1 MGNNGTGSPLAAE
14 LTNHVPDSP
23 GPVTARERI
32 ASLDVLR
39 GVAILG
45 ILPMNIQAFSMIGSA
60 YFNPTSYGDL
70 HRSNYWVWF
79 LCHLLADQKFMTIF
93 SMLFGAGIF
102 LMTSRIEAA
111 GRRPAAIHYRRMAW
125 LILFGLLHGYL
136 LWYGDILLNYGLCGL
151 LAYVFRKMAPRRLIL
166 IGVALIAVTTL
177 LAFFTAWSM
186 PLWPPENRE
195 TFTHEMWRPT
205 PAMVDR
211 ELAAYRSGWLGE
223 MPRRFRDNT
232 VDQFQG
238 FVFLAFW
245 RIEGLMLIGMALFKL
260 GIFSAKCA
268 ARLYWVFIAAAVL
281 VGLPVIA
288 YGTHRDFATGWQVRQ
303 SFFLNFQYNYWGSLL
318 VSLGW
323 VGAVMLACQS
333 SRLQRLTQP
342 FAAVGRMAFTN
353 YILDTLI
360 CTSIFYGFGLGLF
373 GKVDRVQQIETVLA
387 IWVLQLVISP
397 LWLRYFRFG
406 PFEWL
411 WRSLTYW
418 QRQPFRRMRPSRIA
432 VSDISVA

>member
-1 MGNNGTGSPLAAE
+1 
-14 LTNHVPDSP
+14 
-23 GPVTARERI
+23 
-32 ASLDVLR
+32 
-39 GVAILG
+39 
-45 ILPMNIQAFSMIGSA
+45 MNIQAFSMIGSA
-60 YFNPTSYGDL
+60 YINPTSYGDL
-70 HRSNYWVWF
+70 LGGNYWVWL

-111 GRRPAAIHYRRMAW
+111 GRRPAPIHYRRMAW

-136 LWYGDILLNYGLCGL
+136 LWYGDILMNYGLCGL
-151 LAYVFRKMAPRRLIL
+151 LAYVFRKMQPRRLII
-166 IGVALIAVTTL
+166 IGVALIAITTAL
-177 LAFFTAWSM
+177 FLFAAWSM
-186 PLWPPENRE
+186 PRWPPEKRE
-195 TFTHEMWRPT
+195 AFEHEMWRPT
-205 PAMVDR
+205 PALVNR

-232 VDQFQG
+232 FDQFQG
-238 FVFLAFW
+238 LLFLAFW
-245 RIEGLMLIGMALFKL
+245 RIEGSMLIGMALFKL
-260 GIFSAKCA
+260 GVFSARRSA
-268 ARLYWVFIAAAVL
+268 ALYWSFIAAAL
-281 VGLPVIA
+281 LIGIPVIA

-323 VGAVMLACQS
+323 VGAVMLVCRS
-333 SRLQRLTQP
+333 QRLLRLSRP

-353 YILDTLI
+353 YIFDTLI
-360 CTSIFYGFGLGLF
+360 CTSLFYGFGFGLF
-373 GKVDRVQQIETVLA
+373 GKLNRLQQLEIVLT
-387 IWVLQLVISP
+387 IWVVQLVVSP

-418 QRQPFRRMRPSRIA
+418 QWQPFRHDQSARIA
-432 VSDISVA
+432 LVAANPTF